1 MKVLLS
7 WLKDYIDI
15 NESPETIAEALTMS
29 GLEVEGIVQPA
40 KNLTNVVVG
49 KILTKSP
56 HPDADKLSLCT
67 VDVNKGMPLQIVCGA
82 QNMKEGD
89 KVPVAMLGAKLPSGF
104 EISRAKIRGI
114 ESFGMMCSKRELG
127 LSEEH
132 GGLYILDENVEI
144 GCDIVEVLKLDEV
157 IFDISVTANRG
168 DALSHLGIARELSA
182 VFNLPLKR
190 DPLCDESGKD
200 SIKDYI
206 SVEILN
212 SDLCPRYGARL
223 VKNVKVAPSPEWM
236 QNRLEK
242 AGIHPINNVVDVTN
256 YVLLDIGHPMHAF
269 DYEKVGGNKIKIR
282 NAESFETIIALDK
295 QEYRLDSGMLVIA
308 DETKPIAIAGV
319 MGGLGSSVS
328 ETTKDVILEGAYFS
342 PVTVRKTSK
351 ILGIHSDS
359 SYRFERGTNID
370 NIPIALNQAA
380 KLLEEIAGGEPTAGI
395 EEAYPKPEILKQ
407 IKVRT
412 KKVNKLLGI
421 NLSQS
426 QIETFVMRLK
436 LDARR
441 DGEDL
446 IISVPPYRHDLE
458 IEADIIEEVARMYGY
473 NNIPETLPVITSI
486 LKLPSPIQKVESKI
500 KSHMVSNGFRE
511 IISYSFIPSNISDSF
526 NEKKPIILKNPLSE
540 DLNAMRTSLKWNM
553 FDAIKR
559 NILSDEYNL
568 KFFEIGHVFHQSS
581 AASSEEF
588 TRLCIGF
595 CGSVNDSD
603 WRRSKEE
610 FDLFTVKGFIQSLS
624 QLLRVK
630 LKFTPGS
637 KTLYHPSQQIEI
649 SIGKTPIGD
658 FGQIHPNFLDN
669 KKMPK
674 NIYIAEIDLNAVSA
688 AIESIPRMKP
698 IPEFPAIRRD
708 LALLAPTEVSN
719 RDINKIL
726 TAETKNLLEDCHL
739 FDLYQ
744 GKGIQEGYR
753 SLAYSLTFR
762 DISKTLTDNEIQPLI
777 DKIISRLDKELGIK
791 LR

>member
-1 MKVLLS
+1 MKILLS

-89 KVPVAMLGAKLPSGF
+89 KVPVALLGAKLPSGF

-157 IFDISVTANRG
+157 IFDISITANRG

-380 KLLEEIAGGEPTAGI
+380 KLLEEIAGG
-395 EEAYPKPEILKQ
+395 
-407 IKVRT
+407 
-412 KKVNKLLGI
+412 
-421 NLSQS
+421 
-426 QIETFVMRLK
+426 
-436 LDARR
+436 
-441 DGEDL
+441 
-446 IISVPPYRHDLE
+446 
-458 IEADIIEEVARMYGY
+458 
-473 NNIPETLPVITSI
+473 
-486 LKLPSPIQKVESKI
+486 
-500 KSHMVSNGFRE
+500 
-511 IISYSFIPSNISDSF
+511 
-526 NEKKPIILKNPLSE
+526 
-540 DLNAMRTSLKWNM
+540 
-553 FDAIKR
+553 
-559 NILSDEYNL
+559 
-568 KFFEIGHVFHQSS
+568 
-581 AASSEEF
+581 
-588 TRLCIGF
+588 
-595 CGSVNDSD
+595 
-603 WRRSKEE
+603 
-610 FDLFTVKGFIQSLS
+610 
-624 QLLRVK
+624 
-630 LKFTPGS
+630 
-637 KTLYHPSQQIEI
+637 
-649 SIGKTPIGD
+649 
-658 FGQIHPNFLDN
+658 
-669 KKMPK
+669 
-674 NIYIAEIDLNAVSA
+674 
-688 AIESIPRMKP
+688 
-698 IPEFPAIRRD
+698 
-708 LALLAPTEVSN
+708 
-719 RDINKIL
+719 
-726 TAETKNLLEDCHL
+726 
-739 FDLYQ
+739 
-744 GKGIQEGYR
+744 
-753 SLAYSLTFR
+753 
-762 DISKTLTDNEIQPLI
+762 
-777 DKIISRLDKELGIK
+777 
-791 LR
+791 